1 MLIYGILMGTLCALY
16 YIIITVYTGKPN
28 STFALF
34 WVAMSILNFLIGLLS
49 GFPEIRLIGL
59 VAIIIWWIIFPM
71 LAFPI
76 LIAMIQKKRK
86 GLTVIIVLGAQV
98 KGVSVTDSL
107 RRRLET
113 AHAYLMKNPKTYAIL
128 SGGRGVD
135 EDISEA
141 SAMADYLHSRGIDE
155 SRLILEDKSTST
167 RENLL
172 FSKLILNSGDDEY
185 SLNSKKSKN
194 VRLSKCVEMG
204 VGVVTNSFHVY
215 RTLLQGEL
223 LGYKR
228 LYAIPASSNPVLF
241 LNYLVRECFAL
252 INTILRK

>member
-34 WVAMSILNFLIGLLS
+34 WVVVSLINFLIGLLS
-49 GFPEIRLIGL
+49 GFPQIRLIGIVVIAL
-59 VAIIIWWIIFPM
+59 SWIIFLM
-71 LAFPI
+71 LVFPI
-76 LIAMIQKKRK
+76 LLAMIKKKRR
-86 GLTVIIVLGAQV
+86 GLSVIIVLGAQIR
-98 KGVSVTDSL
+98 GVSVTDSL

-128 SGGRGVD
+128 SGGKGIG

-141 SAMADYLHSRGIDE
+141 SAMADYLLSRGIDE

-172 FSKLILNSGDDEY
+172 FSKLILNSGEDEY
-185 SLNSKKSKN
+185 GPISKKA
-194 VRLSKCVEMG
+194 RASKCVEVS
-204 VGVVTNSFHVY
+204 VGVVTNSFHIY
-215 RTLLQGEL
+215 RALLQGEL

-228 LYAIPASSNPVLF
+228 MCGIPASSNPVLF

-252 INTILRK
+252 FKTILQK

>member
-1 MLIYGILMGTLCALY
+1 MLVYGILMGTLCALY

-34 WVAMSILNFLIGLLS
+34 WAVMSLINFLIGLLS
-49 GFPEIRLIGL
+49 GIPEIRLIGMVGIAL
-59 VAIIIWWIIFPM
+59 WWIIFSM

-86 GLTVIIVLGAQV
+86 GLSVIIVLGAQI

-113 AHAYLMKNPKTYAIL
+113 AHRYLMKNPKTFAIL
-128 SGGRGVD
+128 SGGKGAG

-141 SAMADYLHSRGIDE
+141 SAMADYLLSRGIDE

-172 FSKLILNSGDDEY
+172 FSKLILNSGDEEY
-185 SLNSKKSKN
+185 GPSSKKLK
-194 VRLSKCVEMG
+194 LSKCVEVS
-204 VGVVTNSFHVY
+204 VGVVTNSFHIY
-215 RTLLQGEL
+215 RALLQGEL

-228 LYAIPASSNPVLF
+228 MYGIPASSNPVLF
-241 LNYLVRECFAL
+241 INYLVRECFAL
-252 INTILRK
+252 IKTILQK